1 MTDAPHHT
9 PCVMQAI
16 SNAVVRRFTF
26 TNDDDDT
33 ADTDTDIPSSTTAGT
48 TVANGNAGA
57 GTGTGTG
64 MTLSSGVPMMA
75 RIRPQGNGPW
85 LDPEV
90 FVAAAGEGD

>member
-1 MTDAPHHT
+1 
-9 PCVMQAI
+9 MQAI

-26 TNDDDDT
+26 TNDDDA
-33 ADTDTDIPSSTTAGT
+33 ADTDTDTPSSTTNAT
-48 TVANGNAGA
+48 TTAANGNAGGA
-57 GTGTGTG
+57 SATTGAG
-64 MTLSSGVPMMA
+64 MTTSSGVPMMA